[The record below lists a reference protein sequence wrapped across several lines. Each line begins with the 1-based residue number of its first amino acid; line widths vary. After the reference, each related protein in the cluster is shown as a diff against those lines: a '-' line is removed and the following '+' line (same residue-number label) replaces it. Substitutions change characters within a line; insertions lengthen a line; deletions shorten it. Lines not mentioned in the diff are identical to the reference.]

1 MESQIAYKISTMTA
15 SASYG
20 NGVSFNLDNVGK
32 YLEIDDTILGIK
44 YNSNSSNVVLKGEYL
59 TSSYTRSK
67 NKNLKKVKTTL
78 FYNQISMIVN
88 TGSNTV
94 NVKLFGNGSLHLT
107 GIKDEN
113 EPKIIMDLIMD
124 KLTALKSKKDTI
136 LLVKDSNGVFLD
148 SNNMIY
154 SQDHPRRIIGYVTSQ
169 GSRVYVINKKS
180 FVIDPFTRCFISV
193 KMEAKR
199 TRSIFDLNGNY
210 IGYTQIELVKNKLK
224 LYKKNSNVHVDNT
237 ITHDAH
243 DAHPYH
249 LIYYDGDTSIVIGKI
264 VYYLSQVIST
274 TDAPDLIQYE
284 YSCDPF
290 ETIEVPLLSTVD
302 INCIN
307 IFFDLNY
314 QINRQ
319 RLYDKLVAEKYI
331 CEYKPEKYSGV
342 KFIYKLNDSRT
353 GRCICTSKCVC
364 QNITFLIFQSGNV
377 IVTGC
382 KTRDTIAFVL
392 NEFDKMLGYIKPII
406 QKRLL

>member
-1 MESQIAYKISTMTA
+1 MESKIEYKISTMTA

-20 NGVSFNLDNVGK
+20 HGISFNLDNVGK

-44 YNSNSSNVVLKGEYL
+44 YNSNNVILKGEYL
-59 TSSYTRSK
+59 TSSYIRSK

-78 FYNQISMIVN
+78 FYNQISMIIN
-88 TGSNTV
+88 TGSNIV

-107 GIKDEN
+107 GIKDET
-113 EPKIIMDLIMD
+113 EPKIVMNLIMN
-124 KLTALKSKKDTI
+124 KLLELKTKHDTV

-154 SQDHPRRIIGYVTSQ
+154 SQEHPRRIIGYISEPSQ
-169 GSRVYVINKKS
+169 GSRIYVINKKS
-180 FVIDPFTRCFISV
+180 FTIDPFTRCFIAI

-199 TRSIFDLNGNY
+199 TRSIFNLNGEY
-210 IGYTQIELVKNKLK
+210 IGYTQIELAKNKLK
-224 LYKKNSNVHVDNT
+224 LYKKNSNIHIDKNIVNDT
-237 ITHDAH
+237 
-243 DAHPYH
+243 HPYN
-249 LIYYDGDTSIVIGKI
+249 LIYYDGDRSIVIGKV
-264 VYYLSQVIST
+264 VYYLSKEIEHQDT
-274 TDAPDLIQYE
+274 NNLIQYD

-290 ETIEVPLLSTVD
+290 ICDPTSNNDMTVD

-319 RLYDKLVAEKYI
+319 RLYDKLIAEKYI

-342 KFIYKLNDSRT
+342 KFIYKLNDSHT
-353 GRCICTSKCVC
+353 GRCLCTSKCVC
-364 QNITFLIFQSGNV
+364 NNITFLIFQSGNV

-392 NEFDKMLGYIKPII
+392 NEFQKILDSIKSVI